1 MTVTEYI
8 GPAKNIR
15 KRKDQNSRNHFFIFF
30 YFSPNG
36 IFFAET
42 PSFLSAG
49 HENIV
54 RPFAVL
60 PFDFSFF
67 DDILLSTTN

>member
-8 GPAKNIR
+8 GQEKNIR
-15 KRKDQNSRNHFFIFF
+15 KRNDQNIRNHFFIFF
-30 YFSPNG
+30 ISLPTEF
-36 IFFAET
+36 FFAET

-49 HENIV
+49 HGNIV